1 MSDALTS
8 NASTGPS
15 RGGALHVFEVLR
27 EEIISLRLAPRTV
40 LSRAELQ
47 KRFGLSSTP
56 IRDALLRLQEER
68 LVAIFPQHATLVSP
82 IDLGRAREAQF
93 LRRSI
98 ELEIVRVLALV
109 HRPKRRL
116 QPEFEKIDSE
126 QGANAQRRD
135 RSEGVSALGP
145 QPALLGKLRSLV
157 RQQTAFAQLGEL
169 EAFNAADQA
178 FHRALYEAAEVDGLW
193 SLVRRHSGH
202 IDRLRRL
209 NLPVAGKM
217 QEVIRDHE
225 AIAAAIEAGQP
236 DEAQHVLRD
245 HLSRS
250 LDFVES
256 LRASHPDYF
265 HAE

>member
-8 NASTGPS
+8 NASAGPS

-98 ELEIVRVLALV
+98 ELEIVRVLAL
-109 HRPKRRL
+109 
-116 QPEFEKIDSE
+116 
-126 QGANAQRRD
+126 GATPGLV
-135 RSEGVSALGP
+135 E
-145 QPALLGKLRSLV
+145 KLRSLI

-169 EAFNAADQA
+169 EAFNAADQV
-178 FHRALYEAAEVDGLW
+178 FHRALYEAAEVEGLW